1 HGSGKDDRGGY
12 GKERD
17 DHGKPRGGMHTGGGA
32 LTLVNDDDWTKDKE
46 KYDPESYKKDG
57 DDSGK
62 GSWGS
67 DSGKDDR
74 GGYGKE
80 RDDHGKPRGGMHTGG
95 GGLATTPGVTAGGI
109 AILGVAAAGAF
120 AMRRKRASDAS

>member
-1 HGSGKDDRGGY
+1 DDRGGY
-12 GKERD
+12 GKEDGGWGKKGGD
-17 DHGKPRGGMHTGGGA
+17 DHGKPRGGLHTGGGA
-32 LTLVNDDDWTKDKE
+32 LSMVNDDDWTKDKE

-67 DSGKDDR
+67 DSGKDSWGSDS
-74 GGYGKE
+74 
-80 RDDHGKPRGGMHTGG
+80 GKPRGGMHTGG
-95 GGLATTPGVTAGGI
+95 GGLATTPSVTAGGI

>member
-1 HGSGKDDRGGY
+1 GGY
-12 GKERD
+12 GKGD

-32 LTLVNDDDWTKDKE
+32 LTMVNDDDWTKDKE

-67 DSGKDDR
+67 DSGKDSWGSGSDS
-74 GGYGKE
+74 GSGY
-80 RDDHGKPRGGMHTGG
+80 GKPRGGMHTGG